1 MRGAGW
7 GSSSTR
13 NVLELVNGA
22 AESCKR
28 RCQLSTN
35 PASPFAAAWT
45 RVCPH
50 ICRGAGGGLLRA
62 PPAAADP
69 LLVLDSSMPRL
80 HSVRW
85 DPGDLNV
92 VGVTSTATR
101 QLLLFDLEHTQVG
114 CQGPGAGV
122 AARVSGCV
130 WVGKGWERGQTAG
143 QLRTVAATARV
154 N

>member
-1 MRGAGW
+1 M
-7 GSSSTR
+7 
-13 NVLELVNGA
+13 NG
-22 AESCKR
+22 CYGFIQG
-28 RCQLSTN
+28 RCQAERKPTI
-35 PASPFAAAWT
+35 FAAAVPVCLYHT
-45 RVCPH
+45 R
-50 ICRGAGGGLLRA
+50 RGTGGALLRS

-101 QLLLFDLEHTQVG
+101 QLLLFDLEHTQVV
-114 CQGPGAGV
+114 CQGRGAGV
-122 AARVSGCV
+122 AVRVSGRV
-130 WVGKGWERGQTAG
+130 WVGKVWERGQTAG
-143 QLRTVAATARV
+143 QLRAVAATAQV